1 MAFESRR
8 RIKAG
13 AQIKGV
19 LILNTS
25 ESLKHNANGI
35 MRHVSLP
42 VVVLAPVFSGSFGS
56 SRQQEIPGQDSASN
70 SQQARAGKLNIWQR
84 ILLAL
89 RERIDRVLPVESG
102 ITGKDGS
109 TGANTED
116 YLAVRAAEDALGA
129 AAMQE
134 SAQKALAFITQS
146 MKAASEITQ
155 EDFEHNLQKMIGSRI
170 SVKVGWADIPHQ
182 EQAIM
187 DRGSVNRDSASN
199 VVEPEPAESQHE
211 VAEAVELDLPGV
223 IRKIL
228 QDDPKILYAERRFYH
243 QIASL
248 CEENNII
255 LFKYQ
260 YLDSI
265 LDAKKSVGIY
275 IYKGLNKDNTPNV
288 VMDNLRK
295 ACPNLAKE
303 KLMEFQALICEALEW
318 QVDLEAVYYMGT
330 HGGNVAG
337 MGKTKESAY
346 PVLDVMQSEVGDKI
360 LEDDYVQE
368 IYVIKKNIEECEAR
382 RRSGR
387 MGIVEFKDAISR
399 IWEAANSILQGK
411 AGNKQEHSGNTLY
424 KEGQKKPKLMFSD
437 VVKKY
442 YLANPKWLCK
452 ENWQQFDGMLTR
464 YAFDDAFY
472 KKAYPAFSMALKA
485 GWGNRFLQEQK
496 RQEEL
501 LENHQPADV
510 DAKNDLCAVFFLKLG
525 KSRSGRNCAQWVVCM
540 FTYLFDWQDCK
551 DKFTIPEHG

>member
-1 MAFESRR
+1 M
-8 RIKAG
+8 
-13 AQIKGV
+13 
-19 LILNTS
+19 NTS
-25 ESLKHNANGI
+25 ETTKQNANTMMNRG
-35 MRHVSLP
+35 RRRLP
-42 VVVLAPVFSGSFGS
+42 VVILTPAFLGGFGS
-56 SRQQEIPGQDSASN
+56 SRQQEIPGQDSDGN
-70 SQQARAGKLNIWQR
+70 SQQVKAGKLNIWQR
-84 ILLAL
+84 ILLSL
-89 RERIDRVLPVESG
+89 RKRIDEFLPVEE
-102 ITGKDGS
+102 TRHGKAGNVG
-109 TGANTED
+109 TTAED
-116 YLAVRAAEDALGA
+116 YLASKVAEKSVDDVVL
-129 AAMQE
+129 QE
-134 SAQKALAFITQS
+134 SAQKVLAFITQF
-146 MKAASEITQ
+146 MKADFRITQ
-155 EDFEHNLQKMIGSRI
+155 EDFERNLQKMVGSRV
-170 SVKVGWADIPHQ
+170 SVKVRWADIPQQ
-182 EQAIM
+182 EQASM
-187 DRGSVNRDSASN
+187 YNGAVDRDSASN
-199 VVEPEPAESQHE
+199 AVEPEPAESQHE
-211 VAEAVELDLPGV
+211 VTEAAELDLAGV

-255 LFKYQ
+255 LFKYK

-337 MGKTKESAY
+337 MGKTKDSAY
-346 PVLDVMQSEVGDKI
+346 PVLDVVQSEVGDKI

-387 MGIVEFKDAISR
+387 MGIVEFKAAISQ
-399 IWEAANSILQGK
+399 IWEAANKILQGK
-411 AGNKQEHSGNTLY
+411 ADNKQEYSENILY
-424 KEGQKKPKLMFSD
+424 EAGQKKPKLMFSD

-442 YLANPKWLCK
+442 YLANPEWLCK

>member
-1 MAFESRR
+1 M
-8 RIKAG
+8 
-13 AQIKGV
+13 
-19 LILNTS
+19 NTS
-25 ESLKHNANGI
+25 ESLKHNANG
-35 MRHVSLP
+35 MMHHVSLP

-56 SRQQEIPGQDSASN
+56 SKQQEMLGQDSAGQN
-70 SQQARAGKLNIWQR
+70 HQAGIGKLNIWQR
-84 ILLAL
+84 ILLSL
-89 RERIDRVLPVESG
+89 RKRIDEFLPVEETRHG
-102 ITGKDGS
+102 EAGNAGTI
-109 TGANTED
+109 AED
-116 YLAVRAAEDALGA
+116 YLASKVAEKSVDDVVL
-129 AAMQE
+129 QE
-134 SAQKALAFITQS
+134 SVQKALELITKS
-146 MKAASEITQ
+146 MKNASGVMQ
-155 EDFEHNLQKMIGSRI
+155 DDFERNLQETVGSSV
-170 SVKVGWADIPHQ
+170 SVKVRWAEIPYPEH
-182 EQAIM
+182 AIL
-187 DRGSVNRDSASN
+187 DKESSNRDIASH
-199 VVEPEPAESQHE
+199 VVENELAENQQESTG
-211 VAEAVELDLPGV
+211 VEKLLDLPEV

-248 CEENNII
+248 CEENKII

-360 LEDDYVQE
+360 LEDDYVEE
-368 IYVIKKNIEECEAR
+368 IYVIQKNIRECEAR
-382 RRSGR
+382 RRNGS
-387 MGIVEFKDAISR
+387 MGIVEFKDVISR
-399 IWEAANSILQGK
+399 ISEAANRILQGK
-411 AGNKQEHSGNTLY
+411 AEKKQEHIGNMLY
-424 KEGQKKPKLMFSD
+424 KARQKKSGLMFSD
-437 VVKKY
+437 VVKQY
-442 YLANPKWLCK
+442 YSANPEWLCK

-472 KKAYPAFSMALKA
+472 QKAYPAFSMALKA

-501 LENHQPADV
+501 LANHQPIDV
-510 DAKNDLCAVFFLKLG
+510 QAKNDLCVDFFLKLG